1 MMQCFEIA
9 ELAKNLKK
17 QRFFNVFAL
26 SAGAMLAHF
35 EPKLELSWPML
46 GHLGGSESILL
57 ARYFKMF
64 QNISR

>member
-1 MMQCFEIA
+1 M
-9 ELAKNLKK
+9 L
-17 QRFFNVFAL
+17 FFCVFAV

-57 ARYFKMF
+57 ATLFKDVL
-64 QNISR
+64 R

>member
-9 ELAKNLKK
+9 ELAKKLEKTM
-17 QRFFNVFAL
+17 FFNVFAL
-26 SAGAMLAHF
+26 SAGAMLEHF
-35 EPKLELSWPML
+35 GLKLALTWLML
-46 GHLGGSESILL
+46 GHLGVSESILL